1 MSSKKIP
8 IPVDRFIVE
17 EETPLYKRASGV
29 VTQKV
34 EKKEVKPPKKSK
46 HIVEEDLTPYSFRL
60 HPKQIKELNIL
71 YAETRVNVSKIIR
84 DALELYLSD
93 FLKDKTLNKLNLSDT
108 KMPDNTF
115 ETKGIRLTHR
125 LYEAVGV
132 VAAINAV
139 DRSVIVRNAI
149 DKYIAENDAK

>member
-1 MSSKKIP
+1 MSSKKT
-8 IPVDRFIVE
+8 PVSIDRFIVE
-17 EETPLYKRASGV
+17 EETPLYKRAAGA
-29 VTQKV
+29 VTPKV
-34 EKKEVKPPKKSK
+34 EKKEVEPQKKSK
-46 HIVEEDLTPYSFRL
+46 RIVEEDLTPYSFRL

-71 YAETRVNVSKIIR
+71 YAETRVNVSKIVR

-93 FLKDKTLNKLNLSDT
+93 FLKDKTLNQLNLNDT

-132 VAAINAV
+132 VAAMNGV

-149 DKYIAENDAK
+149 ENYIAQNHAE

>member
-1 MSSKKIP
+1 MSSKKTP

-17 EETPLYKRASGV
+17 EEVPLYKRASGV
-29 VTQKV
+29 VTPEV
-34 EKKEVKPPKKSK
+34 EKKEVEPTKKSK
-46 HIVEEDLTPYSFRL
+46 RVVDEDLTPYSFRL

-71 YAETRVNVSKIIR
+71 YAETRVNVSKIVR

-93 FLKDKTLNKLNLSDT
+93 FLRDKTLNKLNLSDS
-108 KMPDNTF
+108 KMPDNTY

-132 VAAINAV
+132 VAAVNGV

-149 DKYIAENDAK
+149 DNYIAENDAN